1 MGRVSYYLYGSSAR
15 GDKNRDSDLD
25 VLAVC
30 DDPKNADREQLSTG
44 AFRLSPFRP
53 IDLSV
58 YGICRLREMYL
69 KGNLFAWHLYRESLF
84 LEGDVDLLA
93 ELGKPAVYTGFRE
106 DATHLFSLLESVCE
120 QIEIAPYNLVYEAG
134 IVYVC
139 VRNIAMAA
147 SYFRKDGPNFSPYAP
162 FDDGPGGFQ
171 FPLSRVEYDCLRTA
185 RLSGTRGCAA
195 PELDAA
201 RFRYTVEKL
210 LAWASNIIDIEE
222 KHYEAPVC

>member
-44 AFRLSPFRP
+44 ALRLSPLRP

-84 LEGDVDLLA
+84 LEGDVDLLS
-93 ELGKPAVYTGFRE
+93 ELGKPAGYTGFRE

-139 VRNIAMAA
+139 VR
-147 SYFRKDGPNFSPYAP
+147 YE
-162 FDDGPGGFQ
+162 
-171 FPLSRVEYDCLRTA
+171 SR
-185 RLSGTRGCAA
+185 
-195 PELDAA
+195 
-201 RFRYTVEKL
+201 
-210 LAWASNIIDIEE
+210 
-222 KHYEAPVC
+222 